1 MEIQSA
7 EISRTGLIHSHNPQW
22 SRLQKF
28 IEFIVKNNG
37 KTTYRSPFY
46 VNFDKF
52 RPYKYFI
59 VLFAEKGTGGKIT
72 AWGLC
77 EREECKKVKNKADYY
92 HFKDAKYG
100 FEGYEDDEFKSLFF
114 YRKIEFF
121 AKPYSYSEF
130 TLISNGK
137 KIKSLTALQNAL
149 HVEIPLN
156 IFNEIKEKLK
166 CDSKS

>member
-1 MEIQSA
+1 MGFMNILA
-7 EISRTGLIHSHNPQW
+7 MDVSRTGLIHSHNPQW
-22 SRLQKF
+22 SKLQKF
-28 IEFIVKNNG
+28 IGFIDKYGG

-77 EREECKKVKNKADYY
+77 DREQCKKVKNKGDYY
-92 HFKDAKYG
+92 HFKDAPFG
-100 FEGYEDDEFKSLFF
+100 FEGHEDDEFKSLF
-114 YRKIEFF
+114 YYNKIEFF
-121 AKPYSYSEF
+121 DKPHQYKEF
-130 TLISNGK
+130 TLVSNGK

-149 HVEIPLN
+149 HIEIPTN
-156 IFNEIKEKLK
+156 IFNEIIEKLK
-166 CDSKS
+166 